1 MRLARDN
8 PGWGY
13 VRNQGE
19 LRRARD
25 PDRRHYDPPAAPGPR
40 GPFSQ
45 GFSKLVST
53 ERNVYTASLLLS
65 AAATGLLIAPTSYH
79 RLHFRAGNK
88 KQLLFSSN
96 RMAVL
101 GLALLAGAISCA
113 VFVVISA
120 IFNEGLGVTMALG
133 TALWFAWFWYG
144 LPLMRRST
152 ND

>member
-1 MRLARDN
+1 M
-8 PGWGY
+8 
-13 VRNQGE
+13 
-19 LRRARD
+19 
-25 PDRRHYDPPAAPGPR
+25 
-40 GPFSQ
+40 
-45 GFSKLVST
+45 
-53 ERNVYTASLLLS
+53 
-65 AAATGLLIAPTSYH
+65 LIAPTSYH

-133 TALWFAWFWYG
+133 TAL
-144 LPLMRRST
+144 
-152 ND
+152 